1 MPLKGLTEMNAKWL
15 DLKKW
20 KSCLG
25 ILTPLLLCSQK
36 VLIANEEECSC
47 QVEEWQTQEPVSASP
62 LEGIFITGEAED
74 VIPEGRPEISGIQFM
89 DINIPGESEE
99 LANRLKPFL
108 GRPVTE
114 ETAIA
119 IKQQIIG
126 YYINKG
132 VTMVGVELP
141 NQMSE
146 GGVLQFLVLRKRMGQ
161 IHVKGESFYD
171 STRLG
176 HYLGITPDQEI
187 ADDVLQNN
195 LSWLNKNPFHNSQL
209 KFVPTDD
216 PYVLDIEVTSKRR
229 RALRFYVKGDNTGSA
244 NTGYGRLYTGF
255 AWGNAF
261 WIGDILSFEYETS
274 NEFKRLQSWT
284 VNYTSFL
291 PNKNILVLYGEYVVV
306 KPRPP
311 VPLPT
316 FLRSQNTTAKIWQV
330 KPRYTIP
337 FRPLYTPLQQSL
349 SFGFDVK
356 NTNSSIVNLTG
367 GSPSVQAPSSF
378 RSRSEIYVT
387 QLAGSYTLYDKVGR
401 NNYSFNASFYLSPFK
416 FLPHQTNSDYEKL
429 RFHSHPKY
437 CYLKVTAGD
446 EYEFCNEWSL
456 ALLVRGQVSNDTL
469 PPTEL
474 FNIGGYDT
482 VRGYHQAEA
491 SGDNGLIVNFEM
503 RTPRYSIFPCC
514 KGKLSFL
521 AFLDYGLS
529 NNWHIRPPKI
539 ARVKTLPNTQYLLGI
554 GPGLRYTINPYFQ
567 LRCDYGFK
575 LHHLAS
581 NTPFLRKLHSGFGQL
596 HIGALASF

>member
-1 MPLKGLTEMNAKWL
+1 MSAKWYL
-15 DLKKW
+15 L
-20 KSCLG
+20 S
-25 ILTPLLLCSQK
+25 PFLLCSD
-36 VLIANEEECSC
+36 LMLMADEEESSW
-47 QVEEWQTQEPVSASP
+47 QIEEQQMQEPISES
-62 LEGIFITGEAED
+62 LIEGIFITGEAAD

-99 LANRLKPFL
+99 LVNRLKPFL
-108 GRPVTE
+108 GIPVNE

-126 YYINKG
+126 YYISNG

-161 IHVKGESFYD
+161 VHIKGESFYD
-171 STRLG
+171 SSRLSG
-176 HYLGITPDQEI
+176 YLGITPGQQI
-187 ADDVLQNN
+187 ADDVLQDN
-195 LSWLNKNPFHNSQL
+195 LSWLNKNPFQNNQL
-209 KFVPTDD
+209 KFVPSDD

-229 RALRFYVKGDNTGSA
+229 RPLRFYVKGDNTGSF

-261 WIGDILSFEYETS
+261 GVGDILSFEYETS

-291 PNKNILVLYGEYVVV
+291 PNKNILILYGEYAVV
-306 KPRPP
+306 KPRSPA
-311 VPLPT
+311 PLPT
-316 FLRSQNTTAKIWQV
+316 FLRSQNITANIWQV
-330 KPRYTIP
+330 NPRYTIP

-356 NTNSSIVNLTG
+356 NTNSSIVNLTN
-367 GSPSVQAPSSF
+367 GSVSVQAPSSF

-387 QLAGSYTLYDKVGR
+387 QLVGSYTLYDKVGR

-416 FLPHQTNSDYEKL
+416 FLPHQTESDYERL

-437 CYLKVTAGD
+437 CYLEVTAGD
-446 EYEFCNEWSL
+446 IYEFCSEWSL
-456 ALLVRGQVSNDTL
+456 SLLVRGQVSNDTL

-474 FNIGGYDT
+474 FIVGGYDT

-491 SGDNGLIVNFEM
+491 AGDNGLIVNFEV
-503 RTPRYSIFPCC
+503 RTPKYSMFPCC

-529 NNWHIRPPKI
+529 NNWHIRPPRI
-539 ARVKTLPNTQYLLGI
+539 PGVKTLPNTQYLLGT
-554 GPGLRYTINPYFQ
+554 GAGLRYTINPYFQ
-567 LRCDYGFK
+567 LRCDYGVK